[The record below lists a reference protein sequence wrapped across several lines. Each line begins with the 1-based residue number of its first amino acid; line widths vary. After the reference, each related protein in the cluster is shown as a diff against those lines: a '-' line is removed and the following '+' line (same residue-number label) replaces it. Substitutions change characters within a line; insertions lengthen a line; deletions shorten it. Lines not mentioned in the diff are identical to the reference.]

1 MKSFR
6 CYLGDSV
13 YVELDTARRVIL
25 TTNNGN
31 PDDPRNIIYMEPEVL
46 SAFNLWL
53 EKTKIELESAN
64 D

>member
-31 PDDPRNIIYMEPEVL
+31 PDDPRNIILHGAGGHKRVQLVVGENQDRIGERQ
-46 SAFNLWL
+46 
-53 EKTKIELESAN
+53 
-64 D
+64 